1 MGGRSESTGSSPE
14 SGAGAR
20 VGVKVART
28 RPQPSSLE
36 FQIEL
41 QSLSTASMVAGWHSW
56 QHTLGLSQQD
66 HRRAPSAGALASA
79 NFPC

>member
-41 QSLSTASMVAGWHSW
+41 QSPKHS
-56 QHTLGLSQQD
+56 QHGGRMAQLATHSGSE
-66 HRRAPSAGALASA
+66 SARPLQSPFSGC
-79 NFPC
+79 FGIC